1 MEPDNLNSNIQFL
14 TCNTLITSYIV
25 RSKSTHFWGVVWTSF
40 PIHFA
45 HTARQGARQK
55 YTALHENND
64 IIFHVKASKY
74 QGFDAQVCSQ
84 CTNMSVEYSDKSSD
98 FELKF
103 FSKLSRKFSV
113 NFTSMF
119 KVFERL
125 L

>member
-25 RSKSTHFWGVVWTSF
+25 RSKSTHFWGLVWTSF

-45 HTARQGARQK
+45 HTARQRARQK

-74 QGFDAQVCSQ
+74 QGFDAQVCAQ
-84 CTNMSVEYSDKSSD
+84 YLTAMKQNMSSFVTNQ
-98 FELKF
+98 
-103 FSKLSRKFSV
+103 LSIFLF
-113 NFTSMF
+113 N
-119 KVFERL
+119 
-125 L
+125 